1 MGLAGISSAGTAV
14 RDHLFIRTRWF
25 TSWLVPSRRALVDP
39 LGPVFVCHR
48 TLDGAAKAR
57 YLAWTLRATGLPV
70 WHDKTDLLPG
80 DTPHRLT
87 QALEGGLSGAV
98 VVVTPDITNSKVV
111 RGLELPR
118 LLELAK
124 DPRFTLAFANTIPD
138 VQDPERPDY
147 EAPDRLLRTRWQLTR
162 LRNHH
167 QHPYF
172 DEADAGRIA
181 MTMALRRMSL
191 VRTNSGMFDTLTKK
205 KAWNNCAI
213 I

>member
-1 MGLAGISSAGTAV
+1 MAGISSAGTAV
-14 RDHLFIRTRWF
+14 RDHLFIRTRWL
-25 TSWLVPSRRALVDP
+25 TSWLMPSRRALVDP

-98 VVVTPDITNSKVV
+98 VVVTPDITNSQVV

-124 DPRFTLAFANTIPD
+124 DPSFSLALANTIPD
-138 VQDPERPDY
+138 VRDPERPDY
-147 EAPDRLLRTRWQLTR
+147 EAPDKLLRTLWDSETPSSSTSHLSAAICARRSDRRHGCRPNRVATR
-162 LRNHH
+162 VAT
-167 QHPYF
+167 Q
-172 DEADAGRIA
+172 AVSAG
-181 MTMALRRMSL
+181 T
-191 VRTNSGMFDTLTKK
+191 
-205 KAWNNCAI
+205 
-213 I
+213 